1 MIKVLHLI
9 SGGDNGGAKTHI
21 FNLMKGLEGK
31 VDAKIICFTKTEFYD
46 EAVERGIDIEV
57 FYQEKRSDL
66 SVVSKIRD
74 LIINENYDLVHA
86 HGARA
91 NFICMFLKNKIDIPM
106 LTTIHS
112 DYKLD
117 FKDSFYKNLIFT
129 SLNKLA
135 LKKFDYYI
143 CVSDTFKRM
152 LIKRGFKRR
161 NIYVLYNGIDTEEK
175 IDYLPKA
182 SFFEKYKINY
192 NGELVV
198 GIVARLDKV
207 KDHETFVR
215 ACKETLSKNTDIIFL
230 IAGGGPEKTR
240 IEELLKEYEIED
252 KVHLLGFVKD
262 KYSLFNAMDVN
273 VLTSISESFPYVI
286 LEAALLKVPTLA
298 TRVGGI
304 PKIVLDEK
312 TGFLFEVGDSK
323 KLSESIL
330 KIYNDRKLLEELGEN
345 INSFVK
351 SEYSHKAMGEKQFE
365 IYKDILKKTNPQE
378 NNKTEWS
385 YEKNCSIRIL
395 WLW

>member
-1 MIKVLHLI
+1 M
-9 SGGDNGGAKTHI
+9 
-21 FNLMKGLEGK
+21 GL
-31 VDAKIICFTKTEFYD
+31 T
-46 EAVERGIDIEV
+46 
-57 FYQEKRSDL
+57 
-66 SVVSKIRD
+66 
-74 LIINENYDLVHA
+74 
-86 HGARA
+86 
-91 NFICMFLKNKIDIPM
+91 
-106 LTTIHS
+106 
-112 DYKLD
+112 
-117 FKDSFYKNLIFT
+117 
-129 SLNKLA
+129 
-135 LKKFDYYI
+135 LKKKLTIFQ
-143 CVSDTFKRM
+143 RQ
-152 LIKRGFKRR
+152 
-161 NIYVLYNGIDTEEK
+161 
-175 IDYLPKA
+175 A
-182 SFFEKYKINY
+182 FFEKYKINY

-215 ACKETLSKNTDIIFL
+215 ACKETLNKNTDIIFL

-240 IEELLKEYEIED
+240 IEELLKEYGIEN

-351 SEYSHKAMGEKQFE
+351 SDYSHNAMGE
-365 IYKDILKKTNPQE
+365 
-378 NNKTEWS
+378 NNLRFT
-385 YEKNCSIRIL
+385 RIF
-395 WLW
+395 